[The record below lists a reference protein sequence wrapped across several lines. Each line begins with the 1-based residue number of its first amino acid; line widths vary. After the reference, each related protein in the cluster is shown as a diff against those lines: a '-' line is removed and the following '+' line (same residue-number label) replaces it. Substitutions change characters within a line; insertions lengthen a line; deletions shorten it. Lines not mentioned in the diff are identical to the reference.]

1 MIKLKTLLNEKY
13 LGLGFGAGKIKE
25 QQFPD
30 TLPSDLRD
38 PATGNLKY
46 QTVAEIEK
54 AIKDVKEKI
63 QAQSLAVA
71 GSMQGS
77 NTTSGFGTPSN
88 QFDPRHED
96 SLLKRLEQDLK
107 ALEQQKA
114 RLYTGNQKEVQL
126 DQLNFDEIVQLFS
139 AKDHFNDVHYT
150 RMQPNGQE
158 GPFYRDGLNF
168 PNPSDAASV
177 IGDMKSFQ
185 DWKEKTKRRF
195 GNVKVIL
202 NPDAQEHWEKVQIDD
217 DKFAQ
222 DKQQAMDAKASM
234 LKQFGTTE

>member
-38 PATGNLKY
+38 PADGNLKY
-46 QTVAEIEK
+46 QTVADIEK

-88 QFDPRHED
+88 QFDPRYED
-96 SLLKRLEQDLK
+96 SLLKKLEQDLK
-107 ALEQQKA
+107 NLEQQKA
-114 RLYTGNQKEVQL
+114 RLYTGKQKEIKL
-126 DQLNFDEIVQLFS
+126 DQLKFDELTKMFPKHYNQV
-139 AKDHFNDVHYT
+139 HFT
-150 RMQPNGQE
+150 RMQPDGKE
-158 GPFYRDGLNF
+158 GPYYRDALSF
-168 PNPSDAASV
+168 PTPSDASKV
-177 IGDMKSFQ
+177 IGDMEALE
-185 DWKEKTKRRF
+185 DWKDQTKRRF
-195 GNVKVIL
+195 GNVAVIL
-202 NPDAQEHWEKVQIDD
+202 DPDAENSWDMVKIED
-217 DKFAQ
+217 DKFSQ
-222 DKQQAMDAKASM
+222 DKKQASDAKMDM
-234 LKQFGTTE
+234 LKQWGTTT